1 MGVSINVP
9 LLNMMGEDDDPKDD
23 VCERMLKDVI
33 RPYFVEA
40 GKIYRDGLYSEI
52 SHCVEVK
59 CDFENSD
66 SRKVIDVILEEI
78 DNASKSQTI
87 TLDEARKIV
96 LERLGIPEV
105 PDKNNGYSF
114 SDAETQV
121 NHFIGKMK
129 NWFNELN
136 GSAPQIVNKDDECVD
151 VGRSD
156 KEIAIEKMEFRLR
169 ASSQKIV
176 NAIRSDSDRGYV
188 SIDKLRNFM
197 RNGNYKDSD
206 LHTIAYDIQF
216 YQMLKDYG
224 SVRSYIMK
232 PIVDSLRESI
242 KSEIDAIE
250 DYTDEEC

>member
-1 MGVSINVP
+1 
-9 LLNMMGEDDDPKDD
+9 
-23 VCERMLKDVI
+23 
-33 RPYFVEA
+33 
-40 GKIYRDGLYSEI
+40 LY
-52 SHCVEVK
+52 
-59 CDFENSD
+59 
-66 SRKVIDVILEEI
+66 
-78 DNASKSQTI
+78 
-87 TLDEARKIV
+87 
-96 LERLGIPEV
+96 
-105 PDKNNGYSF
+105 
-114 SDAETQV
+114 
-121 NHFIGKMK
+121 
-129 NWFNELN
+129 

-224 SVRSYIMK
+224 NVRSHIMK

-242 KSEIDAIE
+242 KSEIEAIE